1 MSAISYEDFINAAEQ
16 FLKISQK
23 INDGWQLLQ
32 LQEDKS
38 KIYLKKESFKLC
50 ERTGDSTLLKT
61 EYVIFYN
68 HSYGVPSFSFNVWNS
83 TGALLTLENIRQMS
97 FISISEK
104 DFYSVVT
111 QQEHPIFFRPYFMVH
126 PCHTEELLLAFKNK
140 SKNII
145 VTFLGLITVLIKL
158 DLPVEYGLS

>member
-1 MSAISYEDFINAAEQ
+1 MSAISYEVFIIAAEQ

-23 INDGWQLLQ
+23 LNDGWQLLQ
-32 LQEDKS
+32 LQDKS
-38 KIYLKKESFKLC
+38 KTYLKKESFKVC
-50 ERTGDSTLLKT
+50 EETDDSTLLKF
-61 EYVIFYN
+61 EYVIYYN

-104 DFYSVVT
+104 DIYSVVT

-126 PCHTEELLLAFKNK
+126 PCHTEELLLVFKNK

-145 VTFLGLITVLIKL
+145 VTFLGLIIPLIKL
-158 DLPVEYGLS
+158 DLPVEYGL

>member
-1 MSAISYEDFINAAEQ
+1 MSAISYEDFFNAAEQ

-38 KIYLKKESFKLC
+38 KIYLKKESFKVC
-50 ERTGDSTLLKT
+50 EGTGESLLKT

-68 HSYGVPSFSFNVWNS
+68 PSYGVPSFSFNVWNS
-83 TGALLTLENIRQMS
+83 TGALLTLEKIRQMS

-104 DFYSVVT
+104 DFYSVIT

-126 PCHTEELLLAFKNK
+126 PCHTEELLMVFKNK
-140 SKNII
+140 SRNII
-145 VTFLGLITVLIKL
+145 VTFLGLITPLIKL
-158 DLPVEYGLS
+158 DLPVEYGL